1 MIKNM
6 GVADRSIRILLAVV
20 FAALFFT
27 GTVTGVFGYILL
39 VAGGIFLATSVVS
52 FCPLYKLIGTNTC
65 PRK

>member
-1 MIKNM
+1 M
-6 GVADRSIRILLAVV
+6 GVADRVIRILLAVV

-27 GTVTGVFGYILL
+27 GTVTGVIGYILL
-39 VAGGIFLATSVVS
+39 VAGGISLATSVVS